1 MTDNTFRYGRRQPM
15 TIDGF
20 RPQSSQAQAIAVPA
34 ETAYRP
40 QRRQYFKPAPAT
52 RAPARNIWQKLQMPL
67 LLLAG
72 STGGFLAGDLVF
84 GLVLL
89 TGYAILAFVT
99 RIPSRTTFTL
109 AFLLLGAISVM
120 LLLKPDMQLIGNFA
134 TYAFVLLLIGVVTL
148 GRESRLPKRTR
159 RKQRKR

>member
-1 MTDNTFRYGRRQPM
+1 MTDNAFRYARQQPVA
-15 TIDGF
+15 IDGF
-20 RPQSSQAQAIAVPA
+20 RPRPSQAQAIAVPA
-34 ETAYRP
+34 APP
-40 QRRQYFKPAPAT
+40 QRRLYFKPAA
-52 RAPARNIWQKLQMPL
+52 AAREPKRNVWQKLQMPL

-84 GLVLL
+84 GLVVL
-89 TGYAILAFVT
+89 TAYAVLALVT

-120 LLLKPDMQLIGNFA
+120 LLLKPNMQLIGNFA
-134 TYAFVLLLIGVVTL
+134 TYAFVLLLIGAITL

-159 RKQRKR
+159 RQQRRR